1 MKEWTEE
8 EETELRR
15 MLADGLSRAQI
26 GRKLGRSRCSV
37 TGKINRMGLTES
49 PTGPRDRTVERRQ
62 ASWDAELK
70 GWDSRTFLPY
80 AEWRKWHRNRLKERE
95 NA

>member
-15 MLADGLSRAQI
+15 MLAEGLSRVQI
-26 GRKLGRSRCSV
+26 GRKLGRSASSV
-37 TGKINRMGLTES
+37 TAKCHRM
-49 PTGPRDRTVERRQ
+49 TGRKAENERDRPKKR
-62 ASWDAELK
+62 AWDAELK

-80 AEWRKWHRNRLKERE
+80 AEWRKWHRNRSKERE
-95 NA
+95 NVEV